1 MLTANFT
8 TRPMGFSQE
17 PSQPASSKDRGIANG
32 NSSKSASPKD
42 FISILASVVPRLQL
56 ILTDNERVGAAAS
69 SISTSVTGP
78 TIRAKTFPSNIDKAF
93 LDLLYQLT
101 KLPQG
106 AKAWKKDVADALN
119 DARFFTMPIDLV
131 QDRWTQILRQL
142 SITDKDR
149 MPDLLS
155 RITAPTTAGIVFG
168 VGATSARMEAD
179 RKTQLNLRR
188 IALLILSSDE
198 DTFVPN
204 IRGLE
209 DKIVELL
216 TATPSS
222 SPSSATRS
230 EIFMLL
236 RSLIL
241 KTSSVHLAPLWPIIN
256 AELQSAILSIVP
268 TNRDGKEEKEKE
280 KYDIESVIQACKVLD
295 TLVTLN
301 PDDFQLHEWL
311 FITDTID
318 AVYRPASVAATSL
331 ADEVAEALGS
341 VSLDSHSHSQHAQT
355 EGGNGEELRRPYLDH
370 MLESL
375 EEEGTSVS
383 ELPKNVVAARV
394 LRPFFGQLSIWAF
407 EGVYGMGRVDV
418 ESCERGLLGDLFVEG

>member
-1 MLTANFT
+1 MLTATFT
-8 TRPMGFSQE
+8 TRPMGFLQE
-17 PSQPASSKDRGIANG
+17 PSQPIASNKERGTTNG
-32 NSSKSASPKD
+32 NTSKASPKD

-56 ILTDNERVGAAAS
+56 VLTDNERVGAAAS
-69 SISTSVTGP
+69 SISTSVIGP
-78 TIRAKTFPSNIDKAF
+78 TIRAKTFPSNIDKSF

-131 QDRWTQILRQL
+131 QDLWTQILRQL

-188 IALLILSSDE
+188 VALLILSSDE

-209 DKIVELL
+209 EKIVELL
-216 TATPSS
+216 AATPTS

-230 EIFMLL
+230 EIFMVL
-236 RSLIL
+236 RALIL
-241 KTSSVHLAPLWPIIN
+241 KTSSVHLAPFWPILN
-256 AELQSAILSIVP
+256 SELQAAILSVIP
-268 TNRDGKEEKEKE
+268 SNRDSREQEKERE
-280 KYDIESVIQACKVLD
+280 KYDIESVLQACKVLD
-295 TLVTLN
+295 TLVILN

-318 AVYRPASVAATSL
+318 AVYRPSSVAATSL

-341 VSLDSHSHSQHAQT
+341 VSLDSHSHTTHASVS
-355 EGGNGEELRRPYLDH
+355 GGDLRRPFLGP
-370 MLESL
+370 MLASL
-375 EEEGTSVS
+375 EEEGTTVS
-383 ELPKNVVAARV
+383 DLPKQVIAARV

-407 EGVYGMGRVDV
+407 EGVYGMSGVDV
-418 ESCERGLLGDLFVEG
+418 EACESGLLKDLFVAG